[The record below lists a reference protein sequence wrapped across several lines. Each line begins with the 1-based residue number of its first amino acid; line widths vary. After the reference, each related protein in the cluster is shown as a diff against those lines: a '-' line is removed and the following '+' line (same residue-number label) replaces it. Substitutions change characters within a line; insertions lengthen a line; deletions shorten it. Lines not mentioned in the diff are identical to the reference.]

1 MPTPRRSQPNYG
13 NKEHL
18 PELYNSIKNEL
29 FSPTYWYILCGYIY
43 NLHHTFARPD
53 PLSILSIFM

>member
-53 PLSILSIFM
+53 PLVP